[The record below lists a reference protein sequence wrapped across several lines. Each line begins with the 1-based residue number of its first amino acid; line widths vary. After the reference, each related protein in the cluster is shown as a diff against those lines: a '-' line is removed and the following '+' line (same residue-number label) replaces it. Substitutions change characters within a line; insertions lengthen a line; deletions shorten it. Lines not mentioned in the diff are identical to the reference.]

1 MVHYRMFCLY
11 GTRGKAVWLVLFYSA
26 GLSPNFQP
34 TQFSFRVAIFLLVT
48 ITYYPLVSSAC
59 NSYVFLWIIVH
70 LLLYGNK
77 FLLMLKFADRPI
89 FWILR
94 ELIFAIMKDFFFK
107 SRVQF
112 CQLQLYEQFH
122 DFTSGRRFQ

>member
-1 MVHYRMFCLY
+1 
-11 GTRGKAVWLVLFYSA
+11 
-26 GLSPNFQP
+26 
-34 TQFSFRVAIFLLVT
+34 
-48 ITYYPLVSSAC
+48 
-59 NSYVFLWIIVH
+59 
-70 LLLYGNK
+70 
-77 FLLMLKFADRPI
+77 MLKFADRPI

-94 ELIFAIMKDFFFK
+94 ELIFAIMKGFFFK